1 MDCKYHPGHEAE
13 LTCIQCGQQF
23 CRECVREKKATH
35 YCPECH
41 QAELDRFSQKLG
53 ITEAAPKVK
62 KEKVPKQKV
71 AKEKP
76 PEEAAPPPVEK
87 EKKSRQLRR
96 PKETPSAVPPLATPE
111 MAAPPP
117 PVPSIT
123 PEEKADF
130 WGDIQEPKRRRR
142 GREQQLP
149 PPPSFEPVPVEE
161 EHALPDVAAFE
172 QVAPPPA
179 SPTPLVQQPAP
190 PESVQQAPVA
200 QAPVPPAPVAPAPV
214 RVEPV
219 RPEPV
224 PRQPVPPAPVER
236 PPLQAPP
243 LPSAAATRQRA
254 PIEPSK
260 TVEPLTADTMVP
272 LTRPEGSHSIQ
283 KPKEREKAVMTAE
296 GFPVGGGSAAEQPV
310 TTEEGEDE
318 EIFDRRIKRKKSRGP
333 KSKAGDGLLAMQIP
347 DEYNGEV
354 TVHPAY
360 LKALL
365 WGLLAGL
372 IGGGAYAAVAW
383 WRHGEQGILGWLI
396 GLAVGLTVVFA
407 SGRHFNWKL
416 GLMSALIAVFFLSA
430 GRIFIYML
438 TIWFPDLPI
447 HLPFSTMHNLS
458 ESFTQFLKQFGTLK
472 WLLIFFITGGVAFLV
487 SFRPWPIKV
496 QMSNQAP
503 STGVAKRRA

>member
-1 MDCKYHPGHEAE
+1 MECKYHPGHEAD

-62 KEKVPKQKV
+62 KEKAPKQKV
-71 AKEKP
+71 SKEKP
-76 PEEAAPPPVEK
+76 PEEAAPPPVVK
-87 EKKSRQLRR
+87 EKKSRQLKK
-96 PKETPSAVPPLATPE
+96 PQETPSAVPPLASAE

-117 PVPSIT
+117 PAPSIT

-161 EHALPDVAAFE
+161 EHASPDVAAFE
-172 QVAPPPA
+172 QAAPPPA
-179 SPTPLVQQPAP
+179 PPTPPVQQPVT
-190 PESVQQAPVA
+190 PEPVQQTPVMPAPA
-200 QAPVPPAPVAPAPV
+200 PAPVAPEPV
-214 RVEPV
+214 RAAPV

-224 PRQPVPPAPVER
+224 VRQPVPPAPVER

-243 LPSAAATRQRA
+243 LPAAPVTRQRA

-260 TVEPLTADTMVP
+260 TEEPLTADTMIP

-283 KPKEREKAVMTAE
+283 KPREREKAVMTAE
-296 GFPVGGGSAAEQPV
+296 GFPMGGGSAAEQQV
-310 TTEEGEDE
+310 MTEEGEDE
-318 EIFDRRIKRKKSRGP
+318 EVFDRRIKRKKSRGP
-333 KSKAGDGLLAMQIP
+333 KSKAGDSLLAMQIP

-372 IGGGAYAAVAW
+372 ISSGAYTAVAW
-383 WRHGEQGILGWLI
+383 WRHGEQGILGFLI
-396 GLAVGLTVVFA
+396 GLAVGVTVVFA

-430 GRIFIYML
+430 GRIFLYML
-438 TIWFPDLPI
+438 GIWFPWLGL
-447 HLPFSTMHNLS
+447 HLGISNVKNLNY
-458 ESFTQFLKQFGTLK
+458 SFTMFMREFPTLK
-472 WLLIFFITGGVAFLV
+472 WLLIFSITGVVAFLV
-487 SFRPWPIKV
+487 SFRPWPIKM
-496 QMSNQAP
+496 QMSNRAP